1 MADTFYATT
10 AAKAQ
15 ALIKSRGRA
24 ITINH
29 VADAVAADPDRP
41 WDTTDNPAGPTEFP
55 TFGVFISYDSKDV
68 DGEKIKAT
76 DLKLLVSPVG
86 MPFDIANRDTITDSK
101 HGDLSIQDI
110 DPIEPG
116 DTRVLYTL
124 QVRR

>member
-1 MADTFYATT
+1 MPDFYGTT

-15 ALIKSRGRA
+15 ALIKKYGRK
-24 ITINH
+24 ITVNH
-29 VADAVAADPDRP
+29 ASDAVVADTDKP
-41 WDTTDNPAGPTEFP
+41 WDTTDNPDGPALFP

-68 DGEKIKAT
+68 DGEKIKGT

-86 MPFDIANRDTITDSK
+86 MPFDISNRDTITDTL
-101 HGDLSIQDI
+101 HGDLSIQDV
-110 DPIEPG
+110 DPVEPG

>member
-1 MADTFYATT
+1 MPDFYGVT

-15 ALIKSRGRA
+15 ALIKKYGRK

-29 VADAVAADPDRP
+29 VADAVAADPDKP
-41 WDTTDNPAGPTEFP
+41 WDTTDAPDGPVTFD
-55 TFGVFISYDSKDV
+55 TFGVFIAYDSKDV
-68 DGEKIKAT
+68 DGDKIKGT

-86 MPFDIANRDTITDSK
+86 MPFEIANRDTVTDSK